1 MTMPP
6 IRTII
11 AEGDPSERR
20 QLRRLLESE
29 AGVEVVAECSEGRHA
44 ILAVRSYKPDLLFL
58 DIHLPDANGFQ
69 IFDDIPVDDRPIVV
83 FTSTH
88 DQHAMRAFEARALDY
103 LLKPF
108 QAARLHTAIERARS
122 ELMKVQDRHLT
133 HRLLSLLNVSKPEL
147 PARRRLVV
155 KSGARLVF
163 LDMDEID
170 WIEAAGNYV
179 KLRVG
184 TQSYLLREGIGHIT
198 ERLDTSH
205 FVRIHRSIVVN
216 VRRIKELQSCN
227 RGEYIVVLKDGKEL
241 SCSRGYR
248 SRLQQFVSNT

>member
-1 MTMPP
+1 MTIPS

-11 AEGDPSERR
+11 AEGDVSERR
-20 QLRRLLESE
+20 QLRSLLASE
-29 AGVEVVAECSEGRHA
+29 AGVQVVAECGEGRHA
-44 ILAVRSYKPDLLFL
+44 IAAVQSYKPDLLFL
-58 DIHLPDANGFQ
+58 DIHLPDASGFQ
-69 IFDDIPVDDRPIVV
+69 IFDDIPVNNRPIVV
-83 FTSTH
+83 FTSTD

-108 QAARLHTAIERARS
+108 QPARLHTAIERARS
-122 ELMKVQDRHLT
+122 DLAKAHDRHLT
-133 HRLLSLLNVSKPEL
+133 HRLLDLLGGSKAEL
-147 PARRRLVV
+147 PAGRRLVV

-184 TQSYLLREGIGHIT
+184 TQSYLLREGIGRIT

-248 SRLQQFVSNT
+248 AQLQQLVSNT